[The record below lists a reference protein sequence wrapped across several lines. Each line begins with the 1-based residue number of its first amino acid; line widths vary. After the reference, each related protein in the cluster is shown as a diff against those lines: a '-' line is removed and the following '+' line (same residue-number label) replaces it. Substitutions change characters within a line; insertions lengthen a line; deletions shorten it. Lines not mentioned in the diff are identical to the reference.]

1 MFDYE
6 MTTHLKK
13 SVVWHGAKIVLAIIL
28 AGFVLSQTSI
38 DILFALFQ
46 RTSIRW
52 LLLGTCFYCA
62 MTWMSARRY
71 WILIDRRVPFFNFL
85 NIFILQNAIT
95 NLFASSAG
103 LASYVAIL
111 RGEHKIQVSRG
122 VASLFLANLS
132 DAIVI
137 CLAIG
142 LSSIFVWSQ
151 TGAVHWLV
159 IFMLMGVSGGVGLLL
174 LAILFRQQFAN
185 IVVLVASNLRINRF
199 VFFNRVLDVAHD
211 LVGKKIG
218 EIVGFFGIVLVR
230 SLLVL
235 MLTLMWAYCNM
246 RAFQVP
252 IDIWAIIFVVSL
264 LQIMS
269 VVPIQVFGG
278 IGVYDVAIIY
288 LYGLFG
294 VSQVELATV
303 AIGLR
308 LIFYTLNLFLLLYL
322 PLGTYISRVRE
333 HEHYLAP

>member
-1 MFDYE
+1 MFDRE
-6 MTTHLKK
+6 ITPHSKK
-13 SVVWHGAKIVLAIIL
+13 SVVWHSSRIVLAIIL

-38 DILFALFQ
+38 DSLFALSQ
-46 RTSIRW
+46 RTSMSW
-52 LLLGTCFYCA
+52 LLLGTCFFCA
-62 MTWMSARRY
+62 TTWMSARRY
-71 WILIDRRVPFFNFL
+71 WILIDRRIPFFNFL

-103 LASYVAIL
+103 LASYIAML

-122 VASLFLANLS
+122 ITSLFLANLS

-142 LSSIFVWSQ
+142 LSSIFVWLRID
-151 TGAVHWLV
+151 AIHWLV
-159 IFMLMGVSGGVGLLL
+159 ICILVGASGGVSLVLLV
-174 LAILFRQQFAN
+174 ILFRQRFVDIMTIMVN
-185 IVVLVASNLRINRF
+185 YLRMNRF
-199 VFFNRVLDVAHD
+199 VFFNRSLDVAHD
-211 LVGKKIG
+211 LIGKDIR
-218 EIVGFFGIVLVR
+218 EIVNFFGIVLVR
-230 SLLVL
+230 SLLVF

-246 RAFQVP
+246 MAFRLPV
-252 IDIWAIIFVVSL
+252 DIWDIIFVVSL

-269 VVPIQVFGG
+269 VVPVQVFGG

-308 LIFYTLNLFLLLYL
+308 LVFYTLNLLLLLYL
-322 PLGTYISRVRE
+322 PLGTYISRVRK